1 MSNMNINF
9 GPILSIGQSMQNWPP
24 VLEKHVAMAMSFS
37 IAGLQA
43 DAKSGAPYKDGNL
56 YGNIQP
62 YVFSP
67 FKAMVYT
74 DLPYSWRQEEGFTG
88 MTDSRGRYFPNYPG
102 THYMRKALSKNKG
115 TIRAAFESEVYAAIA
130 EVTGSGSAT
139 GIMGW
144 II

>member
-1 MSNMNINF
+1 MSNVSINF
-9 GPILSIGQSMQNWPP
+9 GPILAIGQSMQNWPP
-24 VLEKHVAMAMSFS
+24 VLEKHVAAAMSYS
-37 IAGLQA
+37 IAGLQD
-43 DAKSGAPYKDGNL
+43 DAKSGAPYKDGTL
-56 YGNIQP
+56 SGSIQP

-67 FKAMVYT
+67 FKAMIYT
-74 DLPYSWRQEEGFTG
+74 DLPYSWRQEEGFTD
-88 MTDSRGRYFPNYPG
+88 MTDSRGCYFSSYPG

-115 TIRAAFESEVYAAIA
+115 TIIAAFQSEVYAAIA